1 MAGRAEEARFWSFW
15 PRIGRSA
22 GGPRELGQFRSPCWT
37 GRGIR
42 MGMRCVSVSLLAVSM
57 VVLAGCHRAP
67 PAPETGS
74 QAAVPEEPQ
83 LPPKKIVLPAKP
95 GVPGPTR
102 PEGTRSGGGALL
114 GVPALAAWN
123 ALPAVERDRIREKP
137 ILYLHQSVGQD
148 LEDGCEANG
157 FKFEYVGPDTTSLVN
172 GPNGGIFTDVGN
184 VPNGEPFKKMNVIR
198 KVIKATKGTAK
209 IVSFSFG
216 YADMRDEDLAK
227 VQAEY
232 QKLVSEV
239 KASGARFVHITPP
252 LVYSIA
258 ENPPKQKFRAF
269 QLATFKD
276 DVIFDLQDIEST
288 DGGKRCEENGVWRIC
303 QSNRSTP
310 GCASKGQ
317 GIDGDGAGHLCERKA
332 REIAKGLLQAFYLAA
347 R

>member
-1 MAGRAEEARFWSFW
+1 
-15 PRIGRSA
+15 
-22 GGPRELGQFRSPCWT
+22 
-37 GRGIR
+37 